1 MVRIISIRTVALA
14 AAISWL
20 APGLLSAND
29 WRSLECDPS
38 AELGSWS
45 CAATAC
51 HGGSGEQRRSG
62 GELELWRN
70 SDPHAS
76 AGSLIETPA
85 FAEILLRLNVITAL
99 GDDTRP
105 GKRVALITE
114 RSEAKVQECM
124 NCHNPRNV
132 PTSWTPLEDSPDTV
146 SIDNLSDGFAISCE
160 TCHGAAKDWIG
171 KHYRRDF
178 AREEHGFHDLKN
190 LVVRGRTCAQC
201 HIGDEQR
208 DMNHDMIAAG
218 HPPLR
223 FELASYQ
230 RALPKH
236 WNDSRQRANTRDY
249 ELKLWLAG
257 QIANFDTGLS
267 LLESR
272 LARSQSKEVID
283 DPSGR
288 HPRPSA
294 PWPEF
299 AESNCSSCHQRLRA
313 ATEWDPA
320 RPRPYGQQPTLMW
333 STWNLGA
340 MESILLGE
348 RATAPL
354 REESGNL
361 RTVLS
366 TSSPPSPSS
375 VRDFHMHCRQQ
386 INADLWRSLRPQ
398 ASLVFPASLEARLSV
413 NYDEQLQ
420 SYALL
425 MAHAKNS
432 FDVEV
437 KARGVAGR
445 PPVVDDLAQ
454 IRSLLQPRNSTGPE
468 QSSHAFGELK
478 RLHSAAAE
486 KLK

>member
-1 MVRIISIRTVALA
+1 MVRIVLARMVLLA
-14 AAISWL
+14 AAICLS
-20 APGLLSAND
+20 APGTLAAND

-62 GELELWRN
+62 GELEIWRN

-76 AGSLIETPA
+76 AGSLIETSA
-85 FAEILLRLNVITAL
+85 FAEILLRLNIVTAL
-99 GDDTRP
+99 GTDTRP
-105 GKRVALITE
+105 GKRVALLTE
-114 RSEAKVQECM
+114 RSAAKIQECM

-132 PTSWTPLEDSPDTV
+132 PTSWTPLEASPDTV
-146 SIDNLSDGFAISCE
+146 SIDNMSDGFAISCE

-190 LVVRGRTCAQC
+190 LVIRGRTCAQC

-257 QIANFDTGLS
+257 QIANFDMGLN

-272 LARSQSKEVID
+272 LDRSQGKEVID
-283 DPSGR
+283 DASGR
-288 HPRPSA
+288 HARPIA

-299 AESNCSSCHQRLRA
+299 AEANCSSCHQRLQA
-313 ATEWDPA
+313 ATESVGAGVSYKSLEVNITQKGWNCGFLPELEELD
-320 RPRPYGQQPTLMW
+320 RPTG
-333 STWNLGA
+333 SV
-340 MESILLGE
+340 E
-348 RATAPL
+348 
-354 REESGNL
+354 
-361 RTVLS
+361 LS
-366 TSSPPSPSS
+366 
-375 VRDFHMHCRQQ
+375 M
-386 INADLWRSLRPQ
+386 LRPQ
-398 ASLVFPASLEARLSV
+398 FRNLVDERYRGVFTPSGSVPADVLKKFPVVA
-413 NYDEQLQ
+413 NQDQQLQ
-420 SYALL
+420 LYALL
-425 MAHAKNS
+425 LATAKTEYDKQLKS
-432 FDVEV
+432 GGTAMPPSALVELIRLRAV
-437 KARGVAGR
+437 LSPR
-445 PPVVDDLAQ
+445 PATSEAEPIHTPPD
-454 IRSLLQPRNSTGPE
+454 
-468 QSSHAFGELK
+468 EL
-478 RLHSAAAE
+478 RWLFESAAT
-486 KLK
+486 KLQKGLVQ